1 MFYLSVNYVA
11 VLIAAL
17 ASMVTG
23 FVWYSPV
30 LFGKP
35 WMKYAKID
43 EKKLKKTKNSLP
55 KTYGISFL
63 ATLVTAYALAILLNA
78 TLVMDVG
85 EGLMVSGVI
94 WLGFVTTT
102 MLTSVLFAEMPWG
115 LFLINSGYQLVSFLV
130 MGAILTTLI

>member
-63 ATLVTAYALAILLNA
+63 ATLVTAYALAVLLNA

-115 LFLINSGYQLVSFLV
+115 LFLINSGYQLASLLV

>member
-115 LFLINSGYQLVSFLV
+115 LFLINSGYQLVSLLV

>member
-11 VLIAAL
+11 VLISAL
-17 ASMVTG
+17 ASMVIG
-23 FVWYSPV
+23 FAWYSPV

-35 WMKYAKID
+35 WMKYAKLD
-43 EKKLKKTKNSLP
+43 EKKLKKAQKTMP
-55 KTYGISFL
+55 KTYGVSLL
-63 ATLVTAYALAILLNA
+63 ATLVTAYALALLLNA
-78 TLVMDVG
+78 TLVVDIG

-130 MGAILTTLI
+130 MGAILTTVI